1 MIEGKNCSVLVQQSF
16 RNISTGVN
24 LLYSQYVGD
33 DSYAPKKQ
41 KTLISG
47 ILHDQYSS

>member
-1 MIEGKNCSVLVQQSF
+1 MTEEKNSSVLVQQSF
-16 RNISTGVN
+16 RNISTGMN

-41 KTLISG
+41 KTLIAG
-47 ILHDQYSS
+47 VLHDQYSS